1 MAVAPRKVKN
11 KRDANGNLTGRA
23 GTVYD
28 VNIKYSTPDGKKATY
43 SKKGFLTRKEAEGH
57 EAEIKAKLQAPT
69 FAATVKEQRRQTV
82 KDYLEEW
89 VESYA
94 RVNLR
99 PSTYD
104 GYKRTIANY
113 IVPYIGNVPLNQLSG
128 QTVDK
133 MFQNIIDKGLKPSTA
148 AGAKRVL
155 SVALNHARK
164 YHFIETN
171 AARDTLT
178 KFGKG
183 DKTPDPYTPEQVRA
197 LLERVAGTE
206 WEMPVV
212 LGGLYGMR
220 RSEVLGLRWHNVDL
234 EKGTFDVVEQ
244 LPFHVPP
251 KTTVIEEMA
260 PPKSNGRR
268 LPITDVARPFFERQL
283 ARLDTQRRDAEKA
296 GTPYYDNNLVI
307 CKSNGAPQA
316 ANWISSGFFIDLI
329 DGIFLQVLIN
339 VYDTMRKWFKIKVF
353 HISSFILPYLRTR
366 WFCKTGHHLGTKKL
380 CRILFENLFLSILFP
395 YFSMIFGRASIGRGY
410 PLPKSDLLGSLPNP
424 LYILANGC

>member
-1 MAVAPRKVKN
+1 MAVSPRKVKN
-11 KRDANGNLTGRA
+11 KRDANGSLTGRA

-28 VNIKYSTPDGKKATY
+28 VNIKYTSPDGKKSTY

-82 KDYLEEW
+82 KDYLQEW

-133 MFQNIIDKGLKPSTA
+133 MFQDIIDKGLKPSTA

-220 RSEVLGLRWHNVDL
+220 RSEVLGLRWRNVDL

-296 GTPYYDNNLVI
+296 GTPYYDNDLVI
-307 CKSNGAPQA
+307 CKANGAPQA
-316 ANWISSGFFIDLI
+316 ANWISSGFGKLLAGLDMPHIRYHDL
-329 DGIFLQVLIN
+329 
-339 VYDTMRKWFKIKVF
+339 R
-353 HISSFILPYLRTR
+353 HPYVKLT
-366 WFCKTGHHLGTKKL
+366 TKKFATF
-380 CRILFENLFLSILFP
+380 FENF
-395 YFSMIFGRASIGRGY
+395 RAT
-410 PLPKSDLLGSLPNP
+410 
-424 LYILANGC
+424 A